1 MAAQYVEELI
11 PSTPFGVAILANPES
26 SSSRVTWDYFDETGY
41 VQRGRLRQ
49 GEDPYLRNRFNQQ
62 ASDALSSNRIIPDTR
77 NAKWVSNLIVLV
89 HDIPDAIYWNGVFSI
104 LNKLYVKLCG
114 DSSHCNLI
122 KIHTQDYRF
131 STWNITHLELCTLI
145 RLFRIYFTIYNW
157 IYHLICMYAWIR
169 IIYIHLH
176 LPTYTRWIVMYGLA
190 IFMLAIYYTIYTTQY
205 CYCHWC
211 VRINVHPYIIN
222 SQLHTKFSI

>member
-1 MAAQYVEELI
+1 MLNKFLMWFFLYFSLQNENRALRLKETPTVAVAAQYVEELI

-114 DSSHCNLI
+114 ESSHCNLI
-122 KIHTQDYRF
+122 KIHTHDKIIDFQHETLL
-131 STWNITHLELCTLI
+131 TWN
-145 RLFRIYFTIYNW
+145 
-157 IYHLICMYAWIR
+157 YA
-169 IIYIHLH
+169 L
-176 LPTYTRWIVMYGLA
+176 
-190 IFMLAIYYTIYTTQY
+190 
-205 CYCHWC
+205 
-211 VRINVHPYIIN
+211 
-222 SQLHTKFSI
+222 